1 MVYNDDDD
9 NDYDEDAIIE
19 AMMKGG
25 ILITKTKSP
34 SEIDNSLTVSPIIK
48 RRSIEVRGR
57 NKHQQFPRWDKDI
70 DIWSTRIHSKGQ
82 LRICWRY

>member
-1 MVYNDDDD
+1 MVNNDDDD
-9 NDYDEDAIIE
+9 NDYNEDAIIE
-19 AMMKGG
+19 AMMKGD

-57 NKHQQFPRWDKDI
+57 HKHQQFPRWDKDI
-70 DIWSTRIHSKGQ
+70 EHMVDKDT
-82 LRICWRY
+82 